1 MKYKNLKA
9 FCAVLL
15 MSVLPFVAIAE
26 TNTGAVTFKE
36 GVNYTRFDKLIKV
49 GTDPSK
55 VEVVEMYW
63 AGCPHCY
70 HLEPHVLKWKK
81 TLPDDVEFIKFP
93 SVLNPSWALHA
104 KAFYAAEALLA
115 GEKFHLA
122 MFNAIHEQGRRL
134 RREDAVVRFAE
145 SQGLDGKKFREAMN
159 SKATKEKIAKVKT
172 LGKDYGLTGVPALM
186 VAGKYK
192 VNSSSVKSY
201 GELFELVDF
210 LVEKERKG
218 KK

>member
-1 MKYKNLKA
+1 MTNKNLKFFVVTLLLALMPVLA
-9 FCAVLL
+9 FAA
-15 MSVLPFVAIAE
+15 PAY
-26 TNTGAVTFKE
+26 KE
-36 GVNYTRFDKLIKV
+36 GVHYDRFDKLIRV

-70 HLEPHVLKWKK
+70 HLEPHLQKWKK
-81 TLPDDVEFIKFP
+81 TAPDYVEFVKLP

-104 KAFYAAEALLA
+104 KAYYAAEALLA
-115 GEKFHLA
+115 GEKFHMA
-122 MFNAIHEQGRRL
+122 MFAAIHDQGRRL
-134 RREDAVVRFAE
+134 RREGAVVRFAE
-145 SQGLDGKKFREAMN
+145 SQGLDGDKFREAMN
-159 SKATKEKIAKVKT
+159 SDDTKEKIEKVRK

-192 VNSSSVKSY
+192 VNSSSVRSY